1 MYIIF
6 LISIGFSHYTK
17 DKYLRKAKE
26 KLNTM
31 SEDETIRRLAELR
44 EKAISDELWV
54 KAYNYKKGKNDGL
67 AQGRKQKNRK

>member
-1 MYIIF
+1 
-6 LISIGFSHYTK
+6 
-17 DKYLRKAKE
+17 
-26 KLNTM
+26 M